1 MERLSDLIE
10 RAKAL
15 VGPADR
21 EDKEL
26 PDLPAYDRSGET
38 AGIHYYVYGDH
49 NTSDT
54 TVVFIHGFTLAGSAW
69 FMQVEAVAPVARCLT
84 VDLRGHGESGEWA
97 LEDCTI
103 DGAADD
109 VRAAIQDAGIDGPII
124 IVGHSLG
131 GMVAMNL
138 LRRFP
143 ELRERTKGLVLVSTA
158 VDSIASQGIPQI
170 LALPVVEKI
179 RAGVEASPK
188 EAAKFREAI
197 SGLVAP
203 VLASTVFQTP
213 TPASVINFHAKL
225 IRTTPLN
232 TYVGFLDDLQDH
244 NEVEGVKALRGLP
257 GTVMVGTR
265 DRVTEPEQTLRIAE
279 LWDTGGYQ
287 MGTDGGHMLIF
298 EQPALVNKAILRA
311 LQESQEQ

>member
-1 MERLSDLIE
+1 MQRPRDWIE

-15 VGPADR
+15 LGPADR
-21 EDKEL
+21 EGKEL
-26 PDLPAYDRSGET
+26 PDLPEFDRTGET

-49 NTSDT
+49 HESDT
-54 TVVFIHGFTLAGSAW
+54 TVVFIHGFSLAASAW
-69 FMQVEAVAPVARCLT
+69 FMQVEAIAPVARCLT
-84 VDLRGHGESGEWA
+84 IDLRGHGETGQWP
-97 LEDCTI
+97 LEECTI
-103 DGAADD
+103 EGAADD
-109 VRAAIQDAGIDGPII
+109 VHAAIKDAGIEGPII
-124 IVGHSLG
+124 VVGHSLG

-138 LRRFP
+138 LRRYP
-143 ELRERTKGLVLVSTA
+143 ALRERTKGLVLVSTA

-179 RAGVEASPK
+179 RAGVQASPK
-188 EAAKFREAI
+188 EAAKFRQAI

-244 NEVEGVKALRGLP
+244 NEIEGVKALRGLP
-257 GTVMVGTR
+257 GIVMVGTR
-265 DRVTEPEQTLRIAE
+265 DKVTEPDQTLRIME
-279 LWDTGGYQ
+279 LWETGTYQ
-287 MGTDGGHMLIF
+287 MGADGGHMLIF
-298 EQPALVNKAILRA
+298 EQPALVNKAILQM
-311 LQESQEQ
+311 LQYDVEG